1 MTFKKISAAF
11 LSAVLAVTMCG
22 CNNHPATSEAIAGTS
37 SAAEPSEST
46 DNTEASTSEPEQ
58 SNTEVKAGFTVDGT
72 KLLDANGNEFVM
84 RGINHA
90 HCWFKNQLDTAID
103 AIAETGSNCVRVV
116 LADGDQWDK
125 TTPEEVEKIIE
136 QCIEHKMIAIL
147 EVHDGTGKEERSF
160 LDNAVD
166 FWIELKD
173 ILNAHTDTVI
183 VNIANEWIGQW
194 QSANWKAGYVKALPK
209 LREAG
214 IKNTLMVDA
223 AGWGQFGASI
233 KQSGKSVFESDPDGN
248 TMFSIHMYGSAG
260 KNETTIRNN
269 LKGATDQGLC
279 VVVGEFGYNHS
290 DGDVD
295 EAFIMQYCNENDLGY
310 IGWSWKGNGGGV
322 EYLDIAKEWDGS
334 VLSEDWGENLINGEN
349 GIRQTSKICSVF
361 EG

>member
-1 MTFKKISAAF
+1 MTLKKLSAVF
-11 LSAVLAVTMCG
+11 MSAVLAVTMCG
-22 CNNHPATSEAIAGTS
+22 CNNSPKTSENTVDTS
-37 SAAEPSEST
+37 SAAEPAESS
-46 DNTEASTSEPEQ
+46 DNTEESTSEPEQ
-58 SNTEVKAGFTVDGT
+58 NVPEAEPGFKVDGT

-84 RGINHA
+84 RGVNHA
-90 HCWFKNQLDTAID
+90 HAWFQKQLDTAID
-103 AIAETGSNCVRVV
+103 AIAATGANSVRIV
-116 LADGDQWDK
+116 LADGDQWERTK
-125 TTPEEVEKIIE
+125 PEDVEKIIE
-136 QCIEHKMIAIL
+136 QCIGHKMIAIL
-147 EVHDGTGKEERSF
+147 EVHDGTGKEERSY

-183 VNIANEWIGQW
+183 VNIANEWIGEW
-194 QSANWKAGYVKALPK
+194 QSANWKAGYIKAIPK

-233 KQSGKSVFESDPDGN
+233 KQSGKSVFESDPDRN

-260 KNETTIRNN
+260 KNPTTIQNN

-295 EAFIMQYCNENDLGY
+295 EAFIMQYCNENALGY
-310 IGWSWKGNGGGV
+310 LGWSWKGNGGGV

-349 GIRQTSKICSVF
+349 GIKQTAKICSVF
-361 EG
+361 EN

>member
-1 MTFKKISAAF
+1 MAFKKIAAAF
-11 LSAVLAVTMCG
+11 MSAVLAVTVCG
-22 CNNHPATSEAIAGTS
+22 CNSNSTS
-37 SAAEPSEST
+37 SNNSSDTNSNTSSVVESVDSEDSST
-46 DNTEASTSEPEQ
+46 PEPEQ
-58 SNTEVKAGFTVDGT
+58 PEAAIGFRVEGT

-84 RGINHA
+84 RGVNHA
-90 HCWFKNQLDTAID
+90 HAWFQGQLDVALE
-103 AIAETGSNCVRVV
+103 AIAETGANSVRVV
-116 LADGDQWDK
+116 LADGDQWNK
-125 TTPEEVEKIIE
+125 TTPEEVEKIIARCVE
-136 QCIEHKMIAIL
+136 LKMIAIL
-147 EVHDGTGKEERSF
+147 EVHDATGKEERSY
-160 LDNAVD
+160 LNNAVD
-166 FWIELKD
+166 YWIELKD

-194 QSANWKAGYVKALPK
+194 QSSTWKAGYVKAIPK

-233 KQSGKSVFESDPDGN
+233 KTSGKAVFESDPDGN

-260 KNETTIRNN
+260 KDEATIRTN

-310 IGWSWKGNGGGV
+310 LGWSWKGNGGGV

-334 VLSEDWGENLINGEN
+334 VLSEDWGEILINGEN
-349 GIRQTSKICSVF
+349 GVRKTSKMCSVF